1 MYIHPVICPE
11 LKCVVH
17 LRVAYEVVYER
28 VHETFHKES
37 SMTSRFKDYMNWVMF
52 KVAAK
57 KTFFIFFMKATR
69 RKLYFRSK
77 KKTKNILCRRNGD
90 IFF

>member
-1 MYIHPVICPE
+1 MHIHPVICPE

-37 SMTSRFKDYMNWVMF
+37 SMTSRFKD
-52 KVAAK
+52 
-57 KTFFIFFMKATR
+57 
-69 RKLYFRSK
+69 
-77 KKTKNILCRRNGD
+77 
-90 IFF
+90 